1 MSESPEPV
9 EGRGA
14 AGKLRCMSAID
25 VPRSFSGSAQL
36 AGKVLD
42 GLLGGLPAGEP
53 VPRLLVALPPEPGL
67 PALLAPA
74 FAHAGAPPSC
84 FLYDDWAVYR
94 ADRAASPAGDGGP
107 LLHFGAELAPPLPVC
122 GFAVLFL
129 PKGTESIER
138 TLSRVAQLVEAGGRV
153 LVVGAK
159 KSAIA
164 SSRPAAERRV
174 GPLLATRAARHA
186 KLFAYRRAAE
196 VPPAEDHER
205 RYAEEIWGNRV
216 EVVSLPGVFSH
227 GRLDDGS
234 RFLVEHWQPPELG
247 RALDLGCGSGVLA
260 AALRLARPAA
270 RVDAAD
276 ARAEALE
283 ATRRTLAANHLTA
296 DGERGAVVASD
307 VFSDL
312 PGAWDLVLSNPP
324 FHRGPGGHGADF
336 GVTERLIRE
345 AGTHLAPGGR
355 LVLVTNTFIDYP
367 APLRAAFGDVAVVH
381 QTGRYRITEA
391 RRPR

>member
-1 MSESPEPV
+1 MSGIE
-9 EGRGA
+9 
-14 AGKLRCMSAID
+14 I
-25 VPRSFSGSAQL
+25 PRSFSGSAQL
-36 AGKVLD
+36 AGMVLN
-42 GLLGGLPAGEP
+42 GLLGSLPPGEP
-53 VPRLLVALPPEPGL
+53 APRLLVALPPEPGL

-74 FAHAGAPPSC
+74 FAAAGAAPSC

-94 ADRAASPAGDGGP
+94 ADRAAAGGDGGP
-107 LLHFGAELAPPLPVC
+107 ILHFGAELAPPLPVC
-122 GFAVLFL
+122 GHAVVFL

-138 TLSRVAQLVEAGGRV
+138 ALSRVAQLVAAGGPV

-159 KSAIA
+159 KSAIT

-174 GPLLATRAARHA
+174 GPLLASRSARHA
-186 KLFAYRRAAE
+186 KLFAYRRAAGA
-196 VPPAEDHER
+196 PPADDGER
-205 RYAEEIWGNRV
+205 RYVEEIWGDRV
-216 EVVSLPGVFSH
+216 EAVSLPGVFSH

-270 RVDAAD
+270 RIDAAD

-283 ATRRTLAANHLTA
+283 ATRRTLAANGLA
-296 DGERGAVVASD
+296 AGGEHGAVVASD

-312 PGAWDLVLSNPP
+312 PGSWDLIVSNPP

-355 LVLVTNTFIDYP
+355 LVLVTNTFIDYL
-367 APLRAAFGDVAVVH
+367 APLRDAFQDVAVVD
-381 QTGRYRITEA
+381 QTGRYRITKA